1 MKKTLFALA
10 ALTALAIG
18 SAHATGYGNQVV
30 NSSIAN
36 SGGVH
41 NAISTSASVKGVGS
55 SVSGATSEG
64 FSKAVGTT
72 QTTTV
77 NCGGCGEV
85 SGTVK
90 VTGATETYTQGTAFN
105 VSNGKHAT
113 GSASAQGNAW
123 ADVNANAK
131 YTGPGQNTNVYG
143 HSGDESNFKV
153 NASRNTG
160 GFAAAGTDGSFEVT
174 GNVGSKVC
182 TGGSACGGKV
192 TTKEV
197 WGSVQDAK
205 TSNSYANTGSMTVDG
220 KLLNQAVVNASANQ
234 NVNAGGN
241 FYDPQ

>member
-1 MKKTLFALA
+1 MKKTLISLA
-10 ALTALAIG
+10 ALTAFAIG
-18 SAHATGYGNQVV
+18 SAHATGYGNQSVS
-30 NSSIAN
+30 SSIAN

-41 NAISTSASVKGVGS
+41 NSISTSAAVKGVGS
-55 SVSGATSEG
+55 SFSSATSEAG
-64 FSKAVGTT
+64 SKAWGTT

-77 NCGGCGEV
+77 NCGNCGEV

-90 VTGATETYTQGTAFN
+90 ITGGTETYTQGTAFN

-153 NASRNTG
+153 NASKNTG
-160 GFAAAGTDGSFEVT
+160 GFASAGTDGSFEVI

-197 WGSVQDAK
+197 WGSVTDTK

-220 KLLNQAVVNASANQ
+220 KLLNQSVVNASANQ